1 MFNRFLLLRDG
12 AQNVAGPRDMRQIN
26 LGLEFVFAGRRA

>member
-1 MFNRFLLLRDG
+1 MLDRFLLLGDG

-26 LGLEFVFAGRRA
+26 FGLEFVFASRRA